1 MAPSNCAVLNGANMA
16 LPRTKAVLVPCAARA
31 RLACARFN
39 MSQRKI
45 QTDEISVSLG
55 DGRGIQSEIARAGA
69 DVENA
74 RLGAPQHGANRLA
87 PPSGVE
93 AKTDDAVEQ
102 VITAGDPIKH
112 VLHGS
117 VARMI

>member
-1 MAPSNCAVLNGANMA
+1 
-16 LPRTKAVLVPCAARA
+16 
-31 RLACARFN
+31 
-39 MSQRKI
+39 
-45 QTDEISVSLG
+45 
-55 DGRGIQSEIARAGA
+55 
-69 DVENA
+69 
-74 RLGAPQHGANRLA
+74 LA

-117 VARMI
+117 VARMIDGEHRMN